1 MPLPTKMTDLSISAG
16 SNYPAGSESRALADD
31 YLRAIQTIIRL
42 EQSQA
47 ASVASAATVDL
58 GAIASGNYVHI
69 TGTTTITSLGTVSAG
84 ITRTVVFD
92 GALTLTHNAT
102 SLILPG
108 GASIVTAVGDA
119 AKFVS
124 EGGGNWRCINY
135 ERANIS
141 ATNYAAAGANSDIT
155 SLSAL
160 PLAIATAGTTQ
171 ASALTALGAV
181 LNGVLSKSANYPIV
195 AADRGKLID
204 YTAAPYTV
212 TLPAVSV
219 GDGFVIGLRNS
230 AGSGALTV
238 GRNTAN
244 INGAAADITL
254 APGESCLIVCDGSG
268 WKTAWKTTTP
278 VTYPISVVN
287 GGTGSSATPT
297 VSNSPQAD
305 NIKAVKQDHGHD
317 NVGSFVFAERQ
328 TTSQAITAGT
338 TYAGSDLRP
347 WGCQSDGVG
356 GATVLAS
363 SSQANVLSGTWRA
376 LGSSA
381 PYVGNKVVT
390 LLQRIA

>member
-268 WKTAWKTTTP
+268 WKTVGKTTTP
-278 VTYPISVVN
+278 VTS
-287 GGTGSSATPT
+287 GTILT
-297 VSNSPQAD
+297 
-305 NIKAVKQDHGHD
+305 KAPL
-317 NVGSFVFAERQ
+317 VFGT
-328 TTSQAITAGT
+328 TTSQAHNLGQEPSYIRVVLECVTGENGWVSGDRIDMSTLNPDSNAASFYGINVYADATNVYLKIYDGIYLFSKNSSAGSLITA
-338 TYAGSDLRP
+338 
-347 WGCQSDGVG
+347 
-356 GATVLAS
+356 
-363 SSQANVLSGTWRA
+363 ANWKIICY
-376 LGSSA
+376 
-381 PYVGNKVVT
+381 PYKFS
-390 LLQRIA
+390 

>member
-171 ASALTALGAV
+171 ASALTALGAA
-181 LNGVLSKSANYPIV
+181 LNGVLSKSAAYSV
-195 AADRGKLID
+195 AVGDRGKLID
-204 YTAAPYTV
+204 FSGLAAAVDATFPAVADGLTYAARNSDTTYAV
-212 TLPAVSV
+212 TLKASATI
-219 GDGFVIGLRNS
+219 DGV
-230 AGSGALTV
+230 AGSTGIV
-238 GRNTAN
+238 
-244 INGAAADITL
+244 L
-254 APGESCLIVCDGSG
+254 APGESCLVVGSA
-268 WKTAWKTTTP
+268 TAWKTVGLARSALHANGNAPMYACRAWVNFNGIGAVSIRASGNVSSITDNGVGDYTVNFLVNMDDVNYA
-278 VTYPISVVN
+278 VTASV
-287 GGTGSSATPT
+287 GSATESEADDNRNFSPYVFAVDSVRGT
-297 VSNSPQAD
+297 VSYTDTNMDSLYVS
-305 NIKAVKQDHGHD
+305 IAV
-317 NVGSFVFAERQ
+317 FR
-328 TTSQAITAGT
+328 
-338 TYAGSDLRP
+338 
-347 WGCQSDGVG
+347 
-356 GATVLAS
+356 
-363 SSQANVLSGTWRA
+363 
-376 LGSSA
+376 
-381 PYVGNKVVT
+381 
-390 LLQRIA
+390 

>member
-254 APGESCLIVCDGSG
+254 APGESCLIVCDGAG
-268 WKTAWKTTTP
+268 WKTVGRVGK
-278 VTYPISVVN
+278 VLRQ
-287 GGTGSSATPT
+287 GSTLTKSTIEANT
-297 VSNSPQAD
+297 
-305 NIKAVKQDHGHD
+305 
-317 NVGSFVFAERQ
+317 
-328 TTSQAITAGT
+328 TTSQAHGLGVEPSFIRVVLECISDEYEWVAGDRIDIS
-338 TYAGSDLRP
+338 AGNMAD
-347 WGCQSDGVG
+347 
-356 GATVLAS
+356 TNLANWTS
-363 SSQANVLSGTWRA
+363 
-376 LGSSA
+376 
-381 PYVGNKVVT
+381 PYVYSDATNVYLRIYTGVYIFYKTSTTSAFVT
-390 LLQRIA
+390 AAKWKILCYPYAFI